1 MSNVAVVGAGIS
13 GLIAALRL
21 QQAGARVTV
30 FESGSR
36 VGGKLRS
43 EMIGGE
49 RVDVG
54 AEAFVRRRPE
64 VLDLAAELGLAD
76 SLVVPAGR
84 RPALFADG
92 AVRSTFGR
100 TLLGIPVDAEEVQI
114 PLRWAAGSDAS
125 LGALVRSRFGDEVVE
140 RSVDPMVS
148 GVYAAHADDVSVRA
162 ALPALA
168 ERLDAGA
175 VSLSEAVVETLGE
188 PDDTPVFGTFRGG
201 YQQLLDAL
209 VERLGDRIQLGAPV
223 PEVRPGWNVRGSGF
237 DAVVLAVPAPQVA
250 RLVGQHLPDLGAA
263 VSKIPAA
270 SSALVTFRLPENV
283 ELPDLSGIL
292 VASREQVSAK
302 ALTLSG
308 RKWDHLPDGTVRLS
322 FGRLGVSRI
331 VDDLDAG
338 LIAAAREDLAFML
351 GIDAE
356 PVASHVQR
364 WYEGI
369 PVYLPGHRD
378 TLTAIEQATPRG
390 LALAGA
396 YFDGVGVPACIARA
410 ESAVAQ
416 VLADLSG

>member
-13 GLIAALRL
+13 GLVAALRL

-30 FESGSR
+30 FESGTR

-43 EMIGGE
+43 ETIGGT
-49 RVDVG
+49 RFDVG

-76 SLVVPAGR
+76 QVVEPSGL

-92 AVRSTFGR
+92 AVRGAFGR
-100 TLLGIPVDAEEVQI
+100 TLMGIPLDADEVRI
-114 PLRWAAGSDAS
+114 PLRWTAGADAS
-125 LGALVRSRFGDEVVE
+125 IGALVRSRLGDEVVD

-148 GVYAAHADDVSVRA
+148 GVFAAHADDVSVRA

-175 VSLSEAVVETLGE
+175 PSLGEAVRDVLGE
-188 PDDTPVFGTFRGG
+188 PNDEPIFGAFRGG

-209 VERLGDRIQLGAPV
+209 TEKLEDRIMLGAPV
-223 PEVRPGWNVRGSGF
+223 PEVRPRWSVRGSMF

-250 RLVGQHLPDLGAA
+250 RLVGLGLPELGAA

-270 SSALVTFRLPENV
+270 SSALVTLRLPENTP
-283 ELPDLSGIL
+283 LPELSGVL

-302 ALTLSG
+302 AFTLSG
-308 RKWDHLPDGTVRLS
+308 RKWEHLPDGTVRLS
-322 FGRLGVSRI
+322 FGRLGVSRV
-331 VDDLDAG
+331 VDDTDAG
-338 LIAAAREDLAFML
+338 LIAAAREDLAYVL
-351 GIDAE
+351 GVTVE
-356 PVASHVQR
+356 PEVAHVQR

-369 PVYLPGHRD
+369 PVYLPGHRK
-378 TLTAIEQATPRG
+378 TLTEIDAATPKG

-410 ESAVAQ
+410 NAAVER
-416 VLADLSG
+416 VLADLS

>member
-13 GLIAALRL
+13 GLVAALRL
-21 QQAGARVTV
+21 EQAGARVTV

-43 EMIGGE
+43 ETIGGT
-49 RVDVG
+49 RLDVG

-76 SLVVPAGR
+76 EVVTPAGR
-84 RPALFADG
+84 RPAVFSDG
-92 AVRSTFGR
+92 ALRGGFGR
-100 TLLGIPVDAEEVQI
+100 TLMGVPADADEVRL
-114 PLRWAAGSDAS
+114 PMRWKAGGDTS
-125 LGALVRSRFGDEVVE
+125 LGDLVRSRFGDEVVE

-148 GVYAAHADDVSVRA
+148 GVFAAHADDVSVRS

-168 ERLDAGA
+168 ARLDKGA
-175 VSLSEAVVETLGE
+175 DSLGSAVREVLGE
-188 PDDTPVFGTFRGG
+188 PDESPVFGTFRGG

-209 VERLGDRIQLGAPV
+209 SDRLGDRIMLGAPV
-223 PEVRPGWNVRGSGF
+223 PEVRPRWNLRGSMF

-250 RLVGQHLPDLGAA
+250 RLVTMHLPELGAA
-263 VSKIPAA
+263 VSQIPAA
-270 SSALVTFRLPENV
+270 SSALVTLRLPDDTP
-283 ELPDLSGIL
+283 LPDLSGVL

-302 ALTLSG
+302 AITLSG
-308 RKWDHLPDGTVRLS
+308 RKWDHLPDGAVRLS

-331 VDDLDAG
+331 VDDLDGG
-338 LIAAAREDLAFML
+338 LIAAARDDLATVL
-351 GIDAE
+351 GVTVE
-356 PVASHVQR
+356 PTAVHVQR

-378 TLTAIEQATPRG
+378 TLAAIDAATPPG

-410 ESAVAQ
+410 EAAVKR
-416 VLADLSG
+416 VLDHLS

>member
-1 MSNVAVVGAGIS
+1 MSSVAVVGAGIS
-13 GLIAALRL
+13 GLVAALRL

-30 FESGSR
+30 FESGNR

-43 EMIGGE
+43 EMLGD
-49 RVDVG
+49 RRLDVG

-76 SLVVPAGR
+76 EVVEPAGR

-92 AVRSTFGR
+92 GLLGGFGR
-100 TLLGIPVDAEEVQI
+100 TLMGVPGDADEVRI
-114 PLRWAAGSDAS
+114 PLRWNAGADAS
-125 LGALVRSRFGDEVVE
+125 IGALVRSRLGDEVVE

-148 GVYAAHADDVSVRA
+148 GVFAAHADDVSVRA

-168 ERLDAGA
+168 ARLDDGA
-175 VSLSEAVVETLGE
+175 PSLGEAVRDVLGE
-188 PDDTPVFGTFRGG
+188 PDDSPVFGAFRGG

-209 VERLGDRIQLGAPV
+209 TERLGDRVMLGAPV
-223 PEVRPGWNVRGSGF
+223 PEIRPGWSLRGSMF

-250 RLVGQHLPDLGAA
+250 RLVGMNLPELGAA

-270 SSALVTFRLPENV
+270 SSALVTLRLPDDV
-283 ELPDLSGIL
+283 ELPDLSGVL

-331 VDDLDAG
+331 VDDLDSG
-338 LIAAAREDLAFML
+338 LLAAARDDLANIL
-351 GIDAE
+351 GVTVE
-356 PVASHVQR
+356 PTHAHVQR

-369 PVYLPGHRD
+369 PVYLPGHRE
-378 TLTAIEQATPRG
+378 TLAAIDAATPSG

-410 ESAVAQ
+410 ERAAER
-416 VLADLSG
+416 VLADLS